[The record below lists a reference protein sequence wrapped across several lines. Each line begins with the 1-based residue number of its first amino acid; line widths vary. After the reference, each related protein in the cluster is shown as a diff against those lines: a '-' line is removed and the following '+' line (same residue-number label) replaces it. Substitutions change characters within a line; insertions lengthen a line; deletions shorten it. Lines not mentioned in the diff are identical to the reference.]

1 MILLYFCKMKRK
13 LQVDWGPSH
22 EVLSLQQNLS
32 LENIILLIIDIVSY
46 YKVTTMYRWSL
57 TLTAGLL

>member
-1 MILLYFCKMKRK
+1 MKRK
-13 LQVDWGPSH
+13 QQVDWGPSH

-46 YKVTTMYRWSL
+46 YKVTTIYRWSL
-57 TLTAGLL
+57 TAGLL